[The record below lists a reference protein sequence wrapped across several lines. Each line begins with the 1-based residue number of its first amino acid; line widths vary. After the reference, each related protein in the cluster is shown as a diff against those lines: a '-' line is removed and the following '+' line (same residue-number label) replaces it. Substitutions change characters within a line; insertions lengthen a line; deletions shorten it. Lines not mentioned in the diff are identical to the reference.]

1 MVDGPE
7 VRALGAMCF
16 VRAHFGRPSILF
28 TRQISEC
35 KCGLRSAILDD
46 SVTCALIGPL
56 AVNVPPGIPAPVDA
70 ILDFFFLE
78 ERGGGDL
85 ISGPRFM
92 VNLHYISWRNMT
104 LYRARFVIGHR
115 FGAIFFSKAKKSR
128 CTWQMAE
135 QSMAME

>member
-1 MVDGPE
+1 MVDGRE

-78 ERGGGDL
+78 ERGGGPH
-85 ISGPRFM
+85 IGAEIYGQFA
-92 VNLHYISWRNMT
+92 LHF
-104 LYRARFVIGHR
+104 L
-115 FGAIFFSKAKKSR
+115 
-128 CTWQMAE
+128 AE
-135 QSMAME
+135 YDVV